1 LDSIGN
7 NLEKLSE
14 GLDYINPYQANTLF
28 IKGAN
33 SDYVNNEDEDIIRQ
47 AFPNAKISS
56 IPDAGHWV
64 QADQPE
70 QFIKLVEDFLSD
82 S

>member
-1 LDSIGN
+1 LNSIGN

-14 GLDYINPYQANTLF
+14 TLDYINPYQANTLF
-28 IKGAN
+28 IKGDN
-33 SDYVNNEDEDIIRQ
+33 SDYISNEDEDIIRQ

-56 IPDAGHWV
+56 ILDAGHWV

-70 QFIKLVEDFLSD
+70 QFIKVVEDFLSD